1 MGTAA
6 GVVGLGFPGLVVD
19 GVAEAVVVVGCDV
32 GLDVGLEVGDWVEVG
47 DVGLVDVGVEVVVV
61 DVVDGGGV
69 GTLVSPIPT
78 RVGKSTT
85 GTPSRV
91 GFIMSIQTD
100 SGMPAP
106 TRLP

>member
-1 MGTAA
+1 MR
-6 GVVGLGFPGLVVD
+6 GLVVVVD
-19 GVAEAVVVVGCDV
+19 GGVVVV
-32 GLDVGLEVGDWVEVG
+32 GLDVGLEVGDPVEVG
-47 DVGLVDVGVEVVVV
+47 EVGLVDVGVAVVVV

-78 RVGKSTT
+78 RAGKSTR

-91 GFIMSIQTD
+91 GFIMSIHTD

-106 TRLP
+106 TRLPYPGILLSLIHI